1 MKNSVP
7 EHPRLIDIARLANVS
22 LGTVDRVIH
31 NRGRVS
37 QETKDRVN
45 DAIKNIDYKPNVAA
59 QMLSLRKK
67 RIIGVL
73 VPDFETGDY
82 WEDVEKG
89 ITRIETE
96 MIDYGFVIE
105 RFHFDRNSSSSFKDQ
120 IEAIRGRNDID
131 GLVISPQYKD
141 ISIDFSQYL
150 NEKNIPFVF
159 IDSNIEGCNQLS
171 YFGIHS
177 YKAGYILA
185 KLLIDSLNSEEHI
198 LIVNLHQTQNK
209 RATQVDIIDAGFSDY
224 ILNSGHK
231 GELHKI
237 DLVLA
242 NLAWEEELFDYFTSH
257 QQIKGVAIF
266 NSQTFQL
273 AKFVAEK
280 QIPDIKIVGFD
291 LIKKNLDY
299 LKEGYIKYLIS
310 QRPDSQGY
318 HSIKTLCNYIAFSTP
333 VQEANFMPIDIII
346 AENIEFYQ
354 CLI

>member
-67 RIIGVL
+67 RIIGIL
-73 VPDFETGDY
+73 VPDFEAGDY

-89 ITRIETE
+89 VTRIETE

-105 RFHFDRNSSSSFKDQ
+105 RFHFDRNSISSFKDQ
-120 IEAIRGRNDID
+120 IEAIKCRDDID

-141 ISIDFSQYL
+141 ISIDFSEYL

-209 RATQVDIIDAGFSDY
+209 RATQIDIIDSGFSDY
-224 ILNSGHK
+224 IVNSGHK
-231 GELHKI
+231 GGLHKI

-242 NLAWEEELFDYFTSH
+242 NPAWEDELFDYFKSH
-257 QQIKGVAIF
+257 QHIKGVAIF

-273 AKFVAEK
+273 AKFIKEK

-291 LIKKNLDY
+291 LISKNLDY

-346 AENIEFYQ
+346 AENLEFYQ

>member
-1 MKNSVP
+1 MKKSVP

-45 DAIKNIDYKPNVAA
+45 EAIENIDYKPNVAA
-59 QMLSLRKK
+59 QILSLRKK
-67 RIIGVL
+67 RIIGIL
-73 VPDFETGDY
+73 VPGFETGDY

-89 ITRIETE
+89 ITRIEAE
-96 MIDYGFVIE
+96 MNDYGFVIE
-105 RFHFDRNSSSSFKDQ
+105 RFHFDRNSVLSFKEQ
-120 IEAIRGRNDID
+120 IERVKHRDDID

-141 ISIDFSQYL
+141 ISIDFSLYL
-150 NEKNIPFVF
+150 KEGNIPFVF
-159 IDSNIEGCNQLS
+159 VDSNIESCNQLS

-185 KLLIDSLNSEEHI
+185 KLLIDSLDNEDHI
-198 LIVNLHQTQNK
+198 LIVNLHQTHNR
-209 RATQVDIIDAGFSDY
+209 RATQIDIIDSGFCDF
-224 ILNSGHK
+224 IANSQHK
-231 GELHKI
+231 GVLHKI
-237 DLVLA
+237 DLVLS
-242 NLAWEEELFDYFTSH
+242 NPDWQNELFNYLKSR
-257 QQIKGVAIF
+257 QQIKGIAVF

-273 AKFVAEK
+273 AKFVKEN
-280 QIPDIKIVGFD
+280 QISGIKIVGFD

-299 LKEGYIKYLIS
+299 LKEGYVKYLIS

-318 HSIKTLCNYIAFSTP
+318 HSIKALCNYIAFSTP
-333 VQEANFMPIDIII
+333 VRETNFMPIDIII

>member
-59 QMLSLRKK
+59 QILSLRKK

-73 VPDFETGDY
+73 VPGFGAGDY

-105 RFHFDRNSSSSFKDQ
+105 RFHFDRNCISSFKDQ
-120 IEAIRGRNDID
+120 IEAIKCRDDID

-141 ISIDFSQYL
+141 ISLDFSEYL

-209 RATQVDIIDAGFSDY
+209 RATQIDIIDSGFSDY
-224 ILNSGHK
+224 IVNSGHK
-231 GELHKI
+231 GVLHKI

-242 NLAWEEELFDYFTSH
+242 NPAWEDELFDYFKSH
-257 QQIKGVAIF
+257 QHIKGVAIF

-273 AKFVAEK
+273 AKFIKEK

-291 LIKKNLDY
+291 LISKNLDY

-333 VQEANFMPIDIII
+333 VKEANFMPIDIII
-346 AENIEFYQ
+346 AENLEFYQ

>member
-67 RIIGVL
+67 RIIGIL

-120 IEAIRGRNDID
+120 IEAIRGRDDID

-224 ILNSGHK
+224 IVNSGHK

-242 NLAWEEELFDYFTSH
+242 NPAWEEELFDYFTSH
-257 QQIKGVAIF
+257 QRIKGVAIF